1 LRRQGLTEIFFES
14 AEPSFDELA
23 PDAFFRRFPEGEY
36 EVEGVTLDDQ
46 ELEGEVQVTHL
57 LPARPANISISGVP
71 AAEDCDA
78 EDLPEVKKHK
88 SVMIS
93 WDPVARSHP
102 KLGRTNEKIE
112 VVKYQVVVE
121 REEPTLLVFSV
132 DLPPD
137 VTEIEV
143 PAGFIALGD
152 AFKFE
157 ILVREASGNQTAV
170 ESCFEIEKED

>member
-1 LRRQGLTEIFFES
+1 
-14 AEPSFDELA
+14 
-23 PDAFFRRFPEGEY
+23 
-36 EVEGVTLDDQ
+36 
-46 ELEGEVQVTHL
+46 
-57 LPARPANISISGVP
+57 
-71 AAEDCDA
+71 
-78 EDLPEVKKHK
+78 
-88 SVMIS
+88 
-93 WDPVARSHP
+93 
-102 KLGRTNEKIE
+102 